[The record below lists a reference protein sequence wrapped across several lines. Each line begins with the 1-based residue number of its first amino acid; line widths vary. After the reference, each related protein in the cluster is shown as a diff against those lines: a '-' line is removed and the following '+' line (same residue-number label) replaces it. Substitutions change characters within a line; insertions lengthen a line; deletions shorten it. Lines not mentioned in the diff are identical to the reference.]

1 MPNMKFLVLF
11 FFSFLIFHPFN
22 SFTQTF
28 LSDYL
33 DAAVLFRESGEYNKA
48 VGILKSAKAF
58 NKNSCLVRYRGEL
71 EFLTGHS
78 EKALAVFNSLKSKN
92 WRDFLYLG
100 LIYEDLDKKD
110 LAIAN
115 YSKSL
120 KLHINTIAYFRL
132 GKIYRGKADYA
143 KAAEYFSRLIK
154 FDSSLRLAY
163 YYLGECL
170 ERSGSYRPA
179 YKFLAKAINF
189 YPEVEIIREKL
200 RAVKEKIGD
209 EFFIAEARKK
219 EERRKKV
226 KLIPYS
232 PEVDI
237 PLVKVG
243 LADNLKMFSFFCGS
257 KFRISNGED
266 SFLAQADKFYTFTLK
281 NGKIILG
288 DYQGGRIH
296 KSFTGSL
303 KISSIVSEEKKSP
316 FYVLSLISGKG
327 NFWHKER
334 DRAYRGDLE
343 VIIKGEGLNLI
354 NTLSVEEYLYGVLSA
369 EMSAKAHPQALQAQA
384 VAARTFAFRNLKRHK
399 KEGFDF
405 CSQVHCQVYQGI
417 RAETPSTKKAVK
429 DTRGEIIVYEDKPIE
444 VLYHANCGG
453 CLAADVFG
461 SSDYLIEKVD
471 TFDVSTLLSVN
482 SSYNEENW
490 FYDPQEVFCFKSN
503 ESKFR
508 WQRVYDAEDFFIAFG
523 KKIEDLKGILLK
535 EKGDCFHYK
544 EIEIIFSD
552 SRQSLKGDLTI
563 RNYFDHLRSSAF
575 KIERKLSARGTPAML
590 FFWGAG
596 FGHGAGM
603 CQDGAVGMA
612 EDGYNYHRILNHY
625 FPNTKIKKLY

>member
-1 MPNMKFLVLF
+1 MPDMKSLVLF
-11 FFSFLIFHPFN
+11 FFTFFIFFPFN

-28 LSDYL
+28 LNDYL
-33 DAAVLFRESGEYNKA
+33 DTAALFRESGEYNKA
-48 VGILKSAKAF
+48 VDILKSAKSF
-58 NKNSCLVRYRGEL
+58 SKNSYLLRYRGEL
-71 EFLTGHS
+71 EFLTGYS
-78 EKALAVFNSLKSKN
+78 EKALVIFNNLESKS

-100 LIYEDLDKKD
+100 LIYEDLDKED

-132 GKIYRGKADYA
+132 GKIYRKKADYA

-170 ERSGSYRPA
+170 YGGGSYEQA

-200 RAVKEKIGD
+200 RAVKKKIGD
-209 EFFIAEARKK
+209 EFFIVQSREREK
-219 EERRKKV
+219 RRKKV
-226 KLIPYS
+226 KLTPYS
-232 PEVDI
+232 SEVDI

-243 LADNLKMFSFFCGS
+243 LADNLKKFSFSCGS
-257 KFRISNGED
+257 KFLISNNKN
-266 SFLAQADKFYTFTLK
+266 SFLAQADKLYTCTLRDE
-281 NGKIILG
+281 KIILG
-288 DYQGGRIH
+288 DYQGRIIY

-303 KISSIVSEEKKSP
+303 KISSMVSGEKKSP
-316 FYVLSLISGKG
+316 FYILGLISGKG

-343 VIIKGEGLNLI
+343 VIIKGGSLKLI
-354 NTLSVEEYLYGVLSA
+354 NILSVEEYLYGVLSA
-369 EMSAKAHPQALQAQA
+369 EISAKAHPQALRAQA
-384 VAARTFAFRNLKRHK
+384 IAARTFAFRNLKRHE
-399 KEGFDF
+399 KEGFNF
-405 CSQVHCQVYQGI
+405 CSEVHCQVYQGVW
-417 RAETPSTKKAVK
+417 AEASSTEKAIK
-429 DTRGEIIVYEDKPIE
+429 DTRGKIIVYRDKPIE

-461 SSDYLIEKVD
+461 KSDYLTEKMDAFNLEVPG
-471 TFDVSTLLSVN
+471 
-482 SSYNEENW
+482 SSYDEESW
-490 FYDPQEVFCFKSN
+490 FHNPQAVFCVKSK

-523 KKIEDLKGILLK
+523 KKIEDLKDILLK
-535 EKGDCFHYK
+535 KKGDCFHYK
-544 EIEIIFSD
+544 EIEVVFSV
-552 SRQSLKGDLTI
+552 SCQNLKGDLTI

-575 KIERKLSARGTPAML
+575 KIEKKLSARGFPVML

-612 EDGYNYHRILNHY
+612 EDGYNYRQILNHY